1 MGREL
6 TTSSTGTAETSNG
19 SFDAVLGNGLVGG
32 EEHGNIVLE
41 VSNGN
46 GLVAGG
52 AIEVG
57 NGHGLV
63 ARSAVEVGNG
73 HGLVAGGGLSAIGDG
88 EGVVDGSGGKR
99 TIGSTSGVLRNN
111 TGFVS
116 I

>member
-19 SFDAVLGNGLVGG
+19 SFDAVLGNGLLGG
-32 EEHGNIVLE
+32 KEH
-41 VSNGN
+41 S
-46 GLVAGG
+46 
-52 AIEVG
+52 
-57 NGHGLV
+57 
-63 ARSAVEVGNG
+63 NG
-73 HGLVAGGGLSAIGDG
+73 HGLVAGGAVEVSNGHGRVAGGGLGAIGDG
-88 EGVVDGSGGKR
+88 GPGGKR

>member
-41 VSNGN
+41 VSNGH

-52 AIEVG
+52 
-57 NGHGLV
+57 
-63 ARSAVEVGNG
+63 AVEVGNG
-73 HGLVAGGGLSAIGDG
+73 HGRVAGGLGAIGDE
-88 EGVVDGSGGKR
+88 EGVVGGSGGKG

>member
-41 VSNGN
+41 VSNGH

-52 AIEVG
+52 
-57 NGHGLV
+57 
-63 ARSAVEVGNG
+63 AVEVGNG
-73 HGLVAGGGLSAIGDG
+73 HGRVAGGLGAIGDE
-88 EGVVDGSGGKR
+88 EGVVGGSGGKG
-99 TIGSTSGVLRNN
+99 TIGSTRGVLRNN

>member
-19 SFDAVLGNGLVGG
+19 SFDAVLGNGQVGG
-32 EEHGNIVLE
+32 KEH
-41 VSNGN
+41 S
-46 GLVAGG
+46 
-52 AIEVG
+52 
-57 NGHGLV
+57 
-63 ARSAVEVGNG
+63 NG
-73 HGLVAGGGLSAIGDG
+73 HGLVAGGAVEAGNGHGRVAGGGLGAIGDG
-88 EGVVDGSGGKR
+88 EGVVGGSRGKR

>member
-32 EEHGNIVLE
+32 KEH
-41 VSNGN
+41 S
-46 GLVAGG
+46 
-52 AIEVG
+52 
-57 NGHGLV
+57 
-63 ARSAVEVGNG
+63 NG
-73 HGLVAGGGLSAIGDG
+73 HGLVAGGAVEVSNGHGRVAGGGLGAIGDG
-88 EGVVDGSGGKR
+88 GPGGKR

>member
-32 EEHGNIVLE
+32 KEH
-41 VSNGN
+41 S
-46 GLVAGG
+46 
-52 AIEVG
+52 

-63 ARSAVEVGNG
+63 AVGAVEAGNG
-73 HGLVAGGGLSAIGDG
+73 HERVAGGGLGAIGDG
-88 EGVVDGSGGKR
+88 GPGGKR

>member
-41 VSNGN
+41 V
-46 GLVAGG
+46 
-52 AIEVG
+52 
-57 NGHGLV
+57 
-63 ARSAVEVGNG
+63 GNG
-73 HGLVAGGGLSAIGDG
+73 HGLVAGGGLGAIGDG
-88 EGVVDGSGGKR
+88 EGVVGGSGGKG

>member
-32 EEHGNIVLE
+32 KEH
-41 VSNGN
+41 S
-46 GLVAGG
+46 
-52 AIEVG
+52 
-57 NGHGLV
+57 
-63 ARSAVEVGNG
+63 NG
-73 HGLVAGGGLSAIGDG
+73 HGLVAGGAVEAGNGHGRVAGGGLGAIGDG
-88 EGVVDGSGGKR
+88 GPGGKR

>member
-19 SFDAVLGNGLVGG
+19 SIEAVLGNGLVGG
-32 EEHGNIVLE
+32 EDHGNIVLE
-41 VSNGN
+41 VSNG
-46 GLVAGG
+46 
-52 AIEVG
+52 
-57 NGHGLV
+57 HG
-63 ARSAVEVGNG
+63 R
-73 HGLVAGGGLSAIGDG
+73 VAGGGLGAIGDG
-88 EGVVDGSGGKR
+88 GPGGKR

>member
-19 SFDAVLGNGLVGG
+19 SFDAVLGNGLVGV
-32 EEHGNIVLE
+32 EDHGNIVLE
-41 VSNGN
+41 VSNGH

-52 AIEVG
+52 
-57 NGHGLV
+57 
-63 ARSAVEVGNG
+63 AVEVGNG
-73 HGLVAGGGLSAIGDG
+73 HGRVAGGGLGAIGDG
-88 EGVVDGSGGKR
+88 KGVVGESGGKR

>member
-41 VSNGN
+41 VSNGH

-52 AIEVG
+52 
-57 NGHGLV
+57 
-63 ARSAVEVGNG
+63 AVEVGNG
-73 HGLVAGGGLSAIGDG
+73 HGRVAGGGLGAIADG
-88 EGVVDGSGGKR
+88 EGVVDGSRGKG

>member
-19 SFDAVLGNGLVGG
+19 SIDAILGNGLVGG
-32 EEHGNIVLE
+32 EEHGNIVPE
-41 VSNGN
+41 VS
-46 GLVAGG
+46 
-52 AIEVG
+52 

-63 ARSAVEVGNG
+63 AGGAVEVGNG
-73 HGLVAGGGLSAIGDG
+73 HGVVAGGELGANGG
-88 EGVVDGSGGKR
+88 RNEVVGGGKR
-99 TIGSTSGVLRNN
+99 VTIGSTSGVLRNN

>member
-32 EEHGNIVLE
+32 KEQ
-41 VSNGN
+41 SN
-46 GLVAGG
+46 GLVGGG
-52 AIEVG
+52 AVEAG
-57 NGHGLV
+57 NGHG
-63 ARSAVEVGNG
+63 R
-73 HGLVAGGGLSAIGDG
+73 VAGGGLGAIGDG
-88 EGVVDGSGGKR
+88 EGVVGGPGGKR
-99 TIGSTSGVLRNN
+99 TIGGTSGVLRNN

>member
-32 EEHGNIVLE
+32 KERDNIVL
-41 VSNGN
+41 
-46 GLVAGG
+46 
-52 AIEVG
+52 EVG
-57 NGHGLV
+57 NGHG
-63 ARSAVEVGNG
+63 R
-73 HGLVAGGGLSAIGDG
+73 VAGGGLGAIGDG
-88 EGVVDGSGGKR
+88 GPGGKR
-99 TIGSTSGVLRNN
+99 TIRSTSGVLRNN

>member
-32 EEHGNIVLE
+32 KEH
-41 VSNGN
+41 S
-46 GLVAGG
+46 
-52 AIEVG
+52 
-57 NGHGLV
+57 
-63 ARSAVEVGNG
+63 NG
-73 HGLVAGGGLSAIGDG
+73 HGLVAGGAVEVSNGHGRVAGGGLGAIGDG
-88 EGVVDGSGGKR
+88 EGVVGGLGGKR

>member
-32 EEHGNIVLE
+32 KERDNIVL
-41 VSNGN
+41 
-46 GLVAGG
+46 
-52 AIEVG
+52 EVG
-57 NGHGLV
+57 NGHGRV
-63 ARSAVEVGNG
+63 AGGGLEVSNG
-73 HGLVAGGGLSAIGDG
+73 HGLVAGGAVEAGNGHGRVAGGGLGAIGDG
-88 EGVVDGSGGKR
+88 EGVVGGPGGKR
-99 TIGSTSGVLRNN
+99 TIGGTSGVLRNN

>member
-41 VSNGN
+41 V
-46 GLVAGG
+46 
-52 AIEVG
+52 
-57 NGHGLV
+57 
-63 ARSAVEVGNG
+63 GNG
-73 HGLVAGGGLSAIGDG
+73 HGLVAGGGLGANGDG
-88 EGVVDGSGGKR
+88 NEVVGGGKR
-99 TIGSTSGVLRNN
+99 GAIGSTSGVLRNN

>member
-41 VSNGN
+41 DS
-46 GLVAGG
+46 
-52 AIEVG
+52 
-57 NGHGLV
+57 NGHG
-63 ARSAVEVGNG
+63 R
-73 HGLVAGGGLSAIGDG
+73 VAGGGICAIGDE
-88 EGVVDGSGGKR
+88 EGVVGGSGGKG
-99 TIGSTSGVLRNN
+99 TIGSTRGVLRNN